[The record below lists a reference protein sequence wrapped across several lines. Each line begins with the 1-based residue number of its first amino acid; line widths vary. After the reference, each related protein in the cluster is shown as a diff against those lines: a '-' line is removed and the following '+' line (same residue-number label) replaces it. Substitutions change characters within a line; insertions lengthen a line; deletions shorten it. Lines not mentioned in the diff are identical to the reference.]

1 MAGIKKKG
9 LCYIVTQ
16 IIFCIIV
23 ATFGC
28 SYNFFLIMAC
38 NKKVARQ
45 GGSAGSIM
53 PKKGTKTKMRQ
64 GGGVGSKMK
73 KKGVKK

>member
-1 MAGIKKKG
+1 
-9 LCYIVTQ
+9 
-16 IIFCIIV
+16 
-23 ATFGC
+23 
-28 SYNFFLIMAC
+28 MAC
-38 NKKVARQ
+38 NKKEARQ
-45 GGSAGSIM
+45 GGSAGSVM